1 MHLCK
6 TLLHHHFIHV
16 HLMVYAVRSMGALY
30 HSPPPYF
37 TFLLVLVK
45 LVPLGPGPKARR
57 RIAIRNIINVPLAV
71 IDKQTRNSYFT
82 QRERMR
88 QTTGDPDANGMFF
101 LVTPLVTE
109 AEHQCDASQA
119 MTLMDRV
126 EPSLVLMM
134 KQSARS
140 IGIESH
146 SFGVG
151 RKVTPDLDALYWSLE
166 DELANDVEN
175 YYGLQ
180 R

>member
-6 TLLHHHFIHV
+6 TLLHHHFICV
-16 HLMVYAVRSMGALY
+16 HLMVYAMRSMGALY
-30 HSPPPYF
+30 HSPPPYS
-37 TFLLVLVK
+37 TFLLVLVE
-45 LVPLGPGPKARR
+45 LVLLGPGPKARR
-57 RIAIRNIINVPLAV
+57 RIAIRNIVNVPLAV
-71 IDKQTRNSYFT
+71 IDKQTRNSYLLT
-82 QRERMR
+82 QRKRMR
-88 QTTGDPDANGMFF
+88 QTTGDPDA
-101 LVTPLVTE
+101 
-109 AEHQCDASQA
+109 
-119 MTLMDRV
+119 
-126 EPSLVLMM
+126 
-134 KQSARS
+134 